1 MTTVDVSAQ
10 AAPKLPAGAY
20 AALEGLQAQ
29 AKAAMMMYPTNDKD
43 TRKAGKQALR
53 EAQSTMHVN
62 EAWVSKIMQVLRL
75 HGKCLDQIDAQW
87 LERKMS

>member
-1 MTTVDVSAQ
+1 MTSTKTSQ
-10 AAPKLPAGAY
+10 NPTLAPGAY

-53 EAQSTMHVN
+53 EAQVIMHAN
-62 EAWVSKIMQVLRL
+62 EAWVTKIMQVLRL
-75 HGKCLDQIDAQW
+75 YGKCLDEIDAPW

>member
-1 MTTVDVSAQ
+1 MMAT
-10 AAPKLPAGAY
+10 PKASQTPRLPPGAY

-53 EAQSTMHVN
+53 EAQVIMHAN
-62 EAWVSKIMQVLRL
+62 
-75 HGKCLDQIDAQW
+75 
-87 LERKMS
+87 